1 MILVVCLN
9 LAVDEIIEVD
19 HLQIGQVHRSL
30 HTRRQAGSKGVN
42 VARVLGTLGAPCI
55 LTGFLG
61 GEKGEFIARDLER
74 EKISFKSCPIR
85 NESRTCFILHDHK
98 TNRQTVINEPGAE
111 ISSEEFSFFTESYQ
125 RLLEGVELVVISGSL
140 PPGLNADTYAQ
151 LISMARDANK
161 RTLLDSS
168 GFPLS
173 HAVQAR
179 PHLLKINHEEAA
191 ALLDQPVYTPSDAAR
206 AVDRL
211 LQMGIDLVMIT
222 IGAEGAVFASKEGQY
237 LFTPPQ
243 IEARNS
249 VGSGDAALAGL
260 AAGLFHGDS
269 LQQLGALSMAAGA
282 ANALHGGGH
291 CTLDEITVLKAKV
304 RCTPLSREV
313 FNEPSDRDEK

>member
-1 MILVVCLN
+1 MILVVCPN

-19 HLQIGQVHRSL
+19 DLQIGKVHRSRR
-30 HTRRQAGSKGVN
+30 TRRQAGSKGVN

-61 GEKGEFIARDLER
+61 GQKGEFIARDLQR
-74 EKISFKSCPIR
+74 EKISFKSCPIQ
-85 NESRTCFILHDHK
+85 NESRTCFILQDHK
-98 TNRQTVINEPGAE
+98 TNHQTVINEPGAE
-111 ISSEEFSFFTESYQ
+111 INSAEFLSFTESYQ

-151 LISMARDANK
+151 LISMAHVAGK

-173 HAVQAR
+173 QAVQAR
-179 PHLLKINHEEAA
+179 PYLLKINHEEAA
-191 ALLDQPVYTPSDAAR
+191 ALLDQPVHTSSDAAR

-222 IGAEGAVFASKEGQY
+222 MGAGGAVFASKGEKY

-243 IEARNS
+243 IEVRNS
-249 VGSGDAALAGL
+249 VGSGDATLAGL
-260 AAGLFHGDS
+260 AAGLFYGDS
-269 LQQLGALSMAAGA
+269 LQQLGVLSMAAGA

-291 CTLDEITVLKAKV
+291 CKLDEITELKQKV
-304 RCTPLSREV
+304 RCTSLRSR
-313 FNEPSDRDEK
+313 